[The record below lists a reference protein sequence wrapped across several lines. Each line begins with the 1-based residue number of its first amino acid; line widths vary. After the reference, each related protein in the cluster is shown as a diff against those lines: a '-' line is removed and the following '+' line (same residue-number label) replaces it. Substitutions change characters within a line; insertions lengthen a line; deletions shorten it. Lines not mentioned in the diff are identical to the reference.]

1 MIKIRY
7 CVVWNYKP
15 RAVSL
20 AAKIKERLNLDT
32 ELIDGDRGEF
42 NVYSSNGDLIF
53 SKKEI
58 GRFPETDEIMN
69 LLKN

>member
-1 MIKIRY
+1 
-7 CVVWNYKP
+7 
-15 RAVSL
+15 L